1 MRIGVWQTEGISG
14 DPAANVARLAA
25 VLTQA
30 QAQGVRLLVTPEL
43 WTTGY
48 NAPDAIRSFAEPADG
63 PSFAAI
69 SALAR
74 QFGIAVGWGYPER
87 SGDTLYN
94 SAQVVGGDGVRLGH
108 YRKLHLWSDYERG
121 LFAPGQL
128 PTPPFDVGG
137 WKVAVAICYDTEFPE
152 LIRRYALAGAEL
164 VLAPTALA
172 AGEAVIPDLVV
183 PVRALE
189 NGLYIAFCNRCGV
202 EDTLAYHGGSCI
214 ADPRGTKLADAGSGD
229 ALIVATIEKAAIAA
243 ARKRAP
249 YLQDRRTDL
258 G

>member
-1 MRIGVWQTEGISG
+1 MRLGVWQTEGISG
-14 DPAANVARLAA
+14 DPAANVARLA
-25 VLTQA
+25 VMLTQA
-30 QAQGVRLLVTPEL
+30 KAQGVHLLVTPEL

-48 NAPDAIRSFAEPADG
+48 NAPAAIRAFAEPADG
-63 PSFAAI
+63 PGFTAI
-69 SALAR
+69 AALAR
-74 QFGIAVGWGYPER
+74 QFGIAIAWGYPER
-87 SGDTLYN
+87 SGDILYN
-94 SAQVVGGDGVRLGH
+94 SAQVVGADGARRYH

-121 LFAPGQL
+121 LFVPGQL
-128 PTPPFDVGG
+128 PAAPFDLDG
-137 WKVAVAICYDTEFPE
+137 WRVAMAICYDTEFPE

-202 EDTLAYHGGSCI
+202 EDTLVYQGGSCI
-214 ADPRGTKLADAGSGD
+214 VGPAGMKLASAATAD

-243 ARKRAP
+243 ARQRAP
-249 YLQDRRTDL
+249 YLDDRRTDL